1 MKRQH
6 RSTIFAAALALAAPF
21 FASAGFAQSTPQV
34 AGVVTKVDA
43 SADKITIK
51 HAPIPNL
58 DMGEMTM
65 VFRAGD
71 KAMLG
76 QVKPGDKIVFTAERV
91 NGQITLTTLAKA
103 K

>member
-1 MKRQH
+1 MKRKTL
-6 RSTIFAAALALAAPF
+6 SAALAAALALAAQT
-21 FASAGFAQSTPQV
+21 FAGAALAQSTPQV
-34 AGVVTKVDA
+34 AGVVTKIDA

-65 VFRAGD
+65 VFRAGE

-91 NGQITLTTLAKA
+91 NGQITLTSLAKA